1 MLGWLIREVTEV
13 TGKTLGYVA
22 DEIGDIASAISDIPD
37 TLEKAYKSTNEPE
50 PEQPKQAP
58 VAKDEDTSTPSAS

>member
-13 TGKTLGYVA
+13 TGKALGYVA

-37 TLEKAYKSTNEPE
+37 TLEKAYKSTA
-50 PEQPKQAP
+50 EQPKT
-58 VAKDEDTSTPSAS
+58 KDAETPQDSE